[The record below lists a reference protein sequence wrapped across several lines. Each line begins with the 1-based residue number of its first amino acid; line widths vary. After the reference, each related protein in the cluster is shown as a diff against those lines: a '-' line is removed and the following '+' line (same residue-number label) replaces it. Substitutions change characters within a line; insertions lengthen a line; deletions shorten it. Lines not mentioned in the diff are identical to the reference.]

1 MRHRLLTL
9 VLAGA
14 VIALTVPLW
23 AALSLE
29 PGVPHSNPVD
39 VRLPRPVAE
48 AGTLVMTG
56 GLLIGLASIVR
67 RTS

>member
-29 PGVPHSNPVD
+29 PSVPRSNPVD

-56 GLLIGLASIVR
+56 GLLIGLASLVR